1 MNLISKFEVVAF
13 HDFRVSVSWTCTIRC
28 LLSIMQN
35 HKVSPHESMNILFE
49 ISNLQATISKS
60 TTPQNFHMDSFFQ
73 KDNMCMWCLKLSIS
87 HIKKGARVEHCE
99 S

>member
-13 HDFRVSVSWTCTIRC
+13 QDFRVLYHYPCAIRY
-28 LLSIMQN
+28 LLSRMQN

-49 ISNLQATISKS
+49 ISNLQATISKL

-87 HIKKGARVEHCE
+87 HIKKVPE
-99 S
+99 